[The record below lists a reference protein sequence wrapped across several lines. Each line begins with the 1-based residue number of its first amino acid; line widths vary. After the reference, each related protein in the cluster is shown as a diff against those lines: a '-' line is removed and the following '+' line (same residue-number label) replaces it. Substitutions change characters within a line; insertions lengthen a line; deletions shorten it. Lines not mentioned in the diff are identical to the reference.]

1 MVFEHIE
8 QLKQQYTDQYV
19 TIGHVVPELQRFE
32 GRTGIVRTVNMSGRA
47 LVEFLGTTD
56 ISWYDI
62 DVDYLK
68 IVDKP
73 PEPVAETK
81 PRKQVVAN
89 DESSTK
95 LPPGKGRPAATGP
108 STADILAQA
117 RAKKPEKAATAKP
130 AKPAPKKPNTA
141 DILAM
146 ARAKKADSHPDN
158 NVSKDTPKPA
168 ETKALSTAEK
178 LALLRGE
185 KSGEA
190 KPSPETISKKKPHT
204 ADILAMARGD
214 KKPPEKKPP
223 ADKDPPAEAK
233 PSTADIL
240 AMARAAKKK
249 SSEDAMN
256 KPDNPSPDGA
266 DS

>member
-68 IVDKP
+68 IVEKP

-89 DESSTK
+89 DESPTK
-95 LPPGKGRPAATGP
+95 PPPGKGRPAATGP

-117 RAKKPEKAATAKP
+117 RAKKPEKAATEKP
-130 AKPAPKKPNTA
+130 ATPASKKPNTA

-146 ARAKKADSHPDN
+146 ARAKQADHQPDN
-158 NVSKDTPKPA
+158 NVSKEVKKPA
-168 ETKALSTAEK
+168 DTKALSTAEK

-185 KSGEA
+185 KSEEA
-190 KPSPETISKKKPHT
+190 KSSPESTSKKKPNT
-204 ADILAMARGD
+204 ADILAMARGK
-214 KKPPEKKPP
+214 KKPPEKEPP
-223 ADKDPPAEAK
+223 PGKDQPAEAK

-240 AMARAAKKK
+240 AMARAKKK
-249 SSEDAMN
+249 PPPETSD
-256 KPDNPSPDGA
+256 KPQNPPLDGETT
-266 DS
+266 